1 MSSGIKYV
9 KVMIITF
16 EHVGGIARVH
26 KLDSV
31 SKLEKT
37 PVFNF
42 FVVQMKPFEKHK
54 HEIYIIIWIMPEA
67 YSSLEE
73 SKILLID

>member
-16 EHVGGIARVH
+16 EHVGGIARVN

-37 PVFNF
+37 PVFKF
-42 FVVQMKPFEKHK
+42 LWDK
-54 HEIYIIIWIMPEA
+54 
-67 YSSLEE
+67 
-73 SKILLID
+73 